1 MRTVRSKEQ
10 LEDAL
15 KQGEKYLKVTDE
27 KLLKALAVK
36 LWIQNNKV
44 KGTALLAAI
53 GGTAT
58 VATVASGGTAPAAMA
73 ISAGVVAKAVGVG
86 LTIGGVTIGV
96 AEIIAIAISIRLL
109 MTHKQEVESVEF
121 KNCVVKFK

>member
-1 MRTVRSKEQ
+1 MRTVYSKEQ

-44 KGTALLAAI
+44 KGAALLAAI
-53 GGTAT
+53 GGTAA
-58 VATVASGGTAPAAMA
+58 VATVASGGSAPAAMA
-73 ISAGVVAKAVGVG
+73 ISAGVVAKAVGAG

-109 MTHKQEVESVEF
+109 MTYKQEVESIDF
-121 KNCVVKFK
+121 KQGTVKFK